1 MECNN
6 KMKLGRKKQ
15 SSSKSLLSLESL
27 QIDKESSSLTIVSDK
42 EETKEQEQIEDVEIE
57 IEDSEKR
64 KMVERNESNLD
75 SAGIQEQIDQKFAE
89 LNDPMDSPREIAI
102 EPDLTFQRAIKKHEN
117 GSAKGRD
124 FIRRGQ
130 QIATQGKVKQ
140 NIYNTFVPAAHGLGV
155 ISPVSTQDMDQII
168 QPVQVVSNQ
177 D

>member
-1 MECNN
+1 
-6 KMKLGRKKQ
+6 
-15 SSSKSLLSLESL
+15 
-27 QIDKESSSLTIVSDK
+27 
-42 EETKEQEQIEDVEIE
+42 
-57 IEDSEKR
+57 
-64 KMVERNESNLD
+64 
-75 SAGIQEQIDQKFAE
+75 
-89 LNDPMDSPREIAI
+89 MDSPREIAI